1 MSERIRLD
9 PLVNQRVIFKL
20 RGQDHPM
27 ESTILGF
34 DDTGYWIKGGTLVE
48 YLNAVEQKGDDV
60 CFLESSK
67 IEWFQRAP
75 SRSK

>member
-20 RGQDHPM
+20 HGQHDPM

-34 DDTGYWIKGGTLVE
+34 DDTGYWIKGGPLVD
-48 YLNAVEQKGDDV
+48 YLSSAEMEGDV
-60 CFLESSK
+60 RFLEFSK

-75 SRSK
+75 LGSK